1 MVPNF
6 VNFVTILNA
15 YGSLSTIKEGNN
27 VHQYSRNP
35 SLGFATKV
43 RACKGA
49 GQKSSLGIT
58 LHALGSVG
66 ECERMNPHTPK

>member
-27 VHQYSRNP
+27 VHQYCRNP
-35 SLGFATKV
+35 SLGFTTKV

-49 GQKSSLGIT
+49 GQK
-58 LHALGSVG
+58 
-66 ECERMNPHTPK
+66 